1 MIFYFE
7 TLNETLSFMAQH
19 FLVERRLPQLQRMD
33 LLLLKLYTPQ
43 DNCISTCTRFLL
55 FSLGTQMKC
64 PLKLGTSFIW

>member
-43 DNCISTCTRFLL
+43 DNCISKYLYTLS
-55 FSLGTQMKC
+55 SL
-64 PLKLGTSFIW
+64 